1 MRRRTGVD
9 DPGTLACARLR
20 GSRQSCRSTPFACRQ
35 SCRRTFLSYEAVGL
49 LLRAVRLLVPEL
61 VTINQSINHIKVHDL
76 LTRRGIRLWD
86 SEEQHHR
93 SMMITNAIWYNRQ
106 CICEAHSIWTF
117 VRYNLF
123 KQNMQTVNEYNQVVS
138 DQVVC
143 ALLSILHCSKYFA
156 TAFMFRLF
164 LSRNPATVCVSDVKV
179 CENKHEKL
187 LRKLS

>member
-1 MRRRTGVD
+1 MGGIPIPV
-9 DPGTLACARLR
+9 
-20 GSRQSCRSTPFACRQ
+20 ST
-35 SCRRTFLSYEAVGL
+35 LSYPPGRMHWYRYGCEPSHCSVCG
-49 LLRAVRLLVPEL
+49 
-61 VTINQSINHIKVHDL
+61 VTINQSINHITVHDL

-117 VRYNLF
+117 VRYNMF
-123 KQNMQTVNEYNQVVS
+123 KQNMQTINEYNQVVS